1 MKSRLETRTYTDQN
15 GTHWTIKDMF
25 VNAPTKYSAI
35 RRLFPNWKG
44 KMYHDEID
52 ADIENGLY
60 EVEEVNW
67 YCEEDDTTYRW
78 YVRACY

>member
-1 MKSRLETRTYTDQN
+1 MKARLETRQFKDTN
-15 GTHWTIKDMF
+15 GTAWTIKDMF

-35 RRLFPNWKG
+35 KRLFPNWKG

-52 ADIENGLY
+52 ADIAAGIY

-67 YCEEDDTTYRW
+67 YNEEDGITYRW
-78 YVRACY
+78 YVKAIY